1 MELLEPNDYKRELL
15 KKSALHKSELE
26 DEVKQI
32 SDRTQKVITNAL
44 IIGGTLAVTYFL
56 VKQFSGSKSKVKA
69 KAKKTKITSDNVTEE
84 EDDDDEEVTQSSGVP
99 AIVSQIGT
107 ALVSQAS
114 MLLLSLAKEKLSEYL
129 EAQAEKKAKNNA

>member
-1 MELLEPNDYKRELL
+1 MELLEPNDFKRQLL

-56 VKQFSGSKSKVKA
+56 VKQFSGSKATS
-69 KAKKTKITSDNVTEE
+69 KTKARNAKVVSEDIEGEE
-84 EDDDDEEVTQSSGVP
+84 EAETQQSAAPG
-99 AIVSQIGT
+99 IVSQIGT

-114 MLLLSLAKEKLSEYL
+114 VLLLSLAKEKLAEYL
-129 EAQAEKKAKNNA
+129 SSQSEKKAKNNG

>member
-32 SDRTQKVITNAL
+32 SDRTQKVVTNAL
-44 IIGGTLAVTYFL
+44 IIGGTLVVTYFL
-56 VKQFSGSKSKVKA
+56 VKQFSGTKSKVKA
-69 KAKKTKITSDNVTEE
+69 KAKKAKIASDNVTEE
-84 EDDDDEEVTQSSGVP
+84 EDGDEEVTQSSGVP

-107 ALVSQAS
+107 ALLSQAS
-114 MLLLSLAKEKLSEYL
+114 VLLLSLAKEKLSEYL
-129 EAQAEKKAKNNA
+129 DSQAEKKAKNNA

>member
-1 MELLEPNDYKRELL
+1 MELLEPDDYKRELL

-56 VKQFSGSKSKVKA
+56 VRQFSGSKSASKTKA
-69 KAKKTKITSDNVTEE
+69 RKTKIASDSVEE
-84 EDDDDEEVTQSSGVP
+84 EEEETQQSAVP
-99 AIVSQIGT
+99 GIVSQIGT
-107 ALVSQAS
+107 ALISQAS
-114 MLLLSLAKEKLSEYL
+114 VVLLSLAKEKLSEYL
-129 EAQAEKKAKNNA
+129 ESQFEKKAKNEG

>member
-56 VKQFSGSKSKVKA
+56 VKQFSGSKTKVKA
-69 KAKKTKITSDNVTEE
+69 KAKKTKIASDAVTEE
-84 EDDDDEEVTQSSGVP
+84 EDDDEVIQSSGVP

-107 ALVSQAS
+107 ALLSQAS
-114 MLLLSLAKEKLSEYL
+114 VLLLSLAKEKLSEYL

>member
-1 MELLEPNDYKRELL
+1 MELLEPDDFKRELL

-26 DEVKQI
+26 EEVKQI

-56 VKQFSGSKSKVKA
+56 VKQFSGSKSKVKT
-69 KAKKTKITSDNVTEE
+69 KAKKSKIASENFEE
-84 EDDDDEEVTQSSGVP
+84 EDQEEEVTQSGVP
-99 AIVSQIGT
+99 AIISQIGT

-114 MLLLSLAKEKLSEYL
+114 VLLLNLAKEKLSEYL
-129 EAQAEKKAKNNA
+129 ESQSEKKEKNNA

>member
-26 DEVKQI
+26 EEVKQI

-56 VKQFSGSKSKVKA
+56 VRQFSGSKSKVKT
-69 KAKKTKITSDNVTEE
+69 KAKKAKITTENIAGEEQE
-84 EDDDDEEVTQSSGVP
+84 EDEVVQSSGVP

-107 ALVSQAS
+107 ALMSQAS
-114 MLLLSLAKEKLSEYL
+114 VLLLNLAKEKLSEYL
-129 EAQAEKKAKNNA
+129 ESQAEKKAKNNA

>member
-1 MELLEPNDYKRELL
+1 MELLEPNDFKRELL

-26 DEVKQI
+26 EEVKQI

-69 KAKKTKITSDNVTEE
+69 KAKKAKIAFENIEEE
-84 EDDDDEEVTQSSGVP
+84 EDDEVTNSSGVP

-107 ALVSQAS
+107 ALLSQAS
-114 MLLLSLAKEKLSEYL
+114 VLLLSLAKEKLSEYL
-129 EAQAEKKAKNNA
+129 DSQAEKKAKNNA

>member
-26 DEVKQI
+26 NEVKQI

-56 VKQFSGSKSKVKA
+56 VKQFSGSKSKGKA
-69 KAKKTKITSDNVTEE
+69 KAKKAKVASENIEE
-84 EDDDDEEVTQSSGVP
+84 EENDDDVSQSSGVP
-99 AIVSQIGT
+99 AIVSQIGS

-114 MLLLSLAKEKLSEYL
+114 ILLLNLAKEKLSEYL
-129 EAQAEKKAKNNA
+129 HSQAEKKAKNNA

>member
-1 MELLEPNDYKRELL
+1 MELLEPDDYKRELL

-26 DEVKQI
+26 EEVKQI

-56 VKQFSGSKSKVKA
+56 VKQFSGSKSKG
-69 KAKKTKITSDNVTEE
+69 KTKVKKSKIASENIEE
-84 EDDDDEEVTQSSGVP
+84 EDEEVEVTQSGVP
-99 AIVSQIGT
+99 AIISQIGT

-114 MLLLSLAKEKLSEYL
+114 VLLLNLAKEKLSEYL
-129 EAQAEKKAKNNA
+129 ESQAEKKEKNNA

>member
-32 SDRTQKVITNAL
+32 SDRTQRVITNAL

-56 VKQFSGSKSKVKA
+56 VKQFSGSKSKVKS
-69 KAKKTKITSDNVTEE
+69 KAKKTKIASENIEE
-84 EDDDDEEVTQSSGVP
+84 EDDDEVTQSSGVP

-107 ALVSQAS
+107 VLVSQAS

-129 EAQAEKKAKNNA
+129 DSQAEKKAKNNA

>member
-1 MELLEPNDYKRELL
+1 MELLEPDDYKRELL

-26 DEVKQI
+26 EEVKQI

-56 VKQFSGSKSKVKA
+56 VKQFSGSKSKVKT
-69 KAKKTKITSDNVTEE
+69 KAKKSKVATENIEE
-84 EDDDDEEVTQSSGVP
+84 EDEEEEVTQSGVP

-114 MLLLSLAKEKLSEYL
+114 VLLLNLAKEKLSEYL
-129 EAQAEKKAKNNA
+129 ESQAEKKEKNNA

>member
-1 MELLEPNDYKRELL
+1 MELLEPDDFKRELL
-15 KKSALHKSELE
+15 KKSARHKSELE

-56 VKQFSGSKSKVKA
+56 VKQFSGSKSKVKT
-69 KAKKTKITSDNVTEE
+69 KAKKSKVASENIEEDEE
-84 EDDDDEEVTQSSGVP
+84 EEEVTHSGVP
-99 AIVSQIGT
+99 AIMSQIGT

-114 MLLLSLAKEKLSEYL
+114 VLLLNLAKEKLSEYL
-129 EAQAEKKAKNNA
+129 ESQAAKKEKNNA

>member
-1 MELLEPNDYKRELL
+1 MELLEPDDYKRELL

-26 DEVKQI
+26 EEVKQI

-56 VKQFSGSKSKVKA
+56 VKQFSGSKSKVKT
-69 KAKKTKITSDNVTEE
+69 KARKSTVASDSIGEE
-84 EDDDDEEVTQSSGVP
+84 DEEVTQSGVP
-99 AIVSQIGT
+99 AIISQIGT

-114 MLLLSLAKEKLSEYL
+114 VLLLNLAKEKLSEYL
-129 EAQAEKKAKNNA
+129 ESQTEKKAKNNA

>member
-1 MELLEPNDYKRELL
+1 MELLEQDDYKRELL

-26 DEVKQI
+26 EEVKQI

-56 VKQFSGSKSKVKA
+56 VKQFSGSKSKVKT
-69 KAKKTKITSDNVTEE
+69 KAKKSKIASESIE
-84 EDDDDEEVTQSSGVP
+84 EDDEEEEVTQSGVP
-99 AIVSQIGT
+99 AIISQIGT

-114 MLLLSLAKEKLSEYL
+114 VLLLNLAKEKLSEYL
-129 EAQAEKKAKNNA
+129 ESQAEKKEKNNA

>member
-1 MELLEPNDYKRELL
+1 MELLEPDDYKRELL

-26 DEVKQI
+26 EEVKQI

-56 VKQFSGSKSKVKA
+56 VKQFSGSKSKVKT
-69 KAKKTKITSDNVTEE
+69 KAKKSKVASEHTEE
-84 EDDDDEEVTQSSGVP
+84 EDEEEEVTQSGVP
-99 AIVSQIGT
+99 AIISQIGT

-114 MLLLSLAKEKLSEYL
+114 VLLLNLAKEKLSEYL
-129 EAQAEKKAKNNA
+129 ESQAEKKEKNNA